1 MNESTININ
10 VRAFDSST
18 NRGYYNTVV
27 LKPYTSNNPNSLNAN
42 ESLAEQIHE
51 ADTKYVIKWIYDLRG
66 ATITIPRNCIL
77 EFDGGQFVGS
87 GTLVSSNNDT
97 KIVNLYDYNVIG
109 NGVTLSGDFQKFT
122 GEYVNV

>member
-1 MNESTININ
+1 MARSTVN
-10 VRAFDSST
+10 VNVET
-18 NRGYYNTVV
+18 NNKDTAEYIFKTVN
-27 LKPYTSNNPNSLNAN
+27 LRPFIAIEN
-42 ESLAEQIHE
+42 QIQDT
-51 ADTKYVIKWIYDLRG
+51 DTKYVIKWKFTLS
-66 ATITIPRNCIL
+66 TTLTIPRNCIL
-77 EFDGGQFVGS
+77 EFDGGQIIGT